1 MILFQKRH
9 VVVPLAFALAL
20 GLSVLSSPASGQQ
33 NTKRLDALFS
43 ELAEEGRT
51 DWMRIE
57 REILRIWEN
66 SGSDAMNLLLRR
78 GKDALEAGDFDAALE
93 HLTALTDH
101 APEFAEGWNARA
113 TTFYLMEEYSLSI
126 ADVERVLALNPRHFG
141 ALAGLGIMLERLGET
156 TYAIRALR
164 AVRDLN
170 PNRPDINEALERLE
184 RSVGAADL

>member
-1 MILFQKRH
+1 MIRFQKRH
-9 VVVPLAFALAL
+9 VFVSLVFALAL
-20 GLSVLSSPASGQQ
+20 GLSALSTPASGDV
-33 NTKRLDALFS
+33 TSERLDGLFA
-43 ELAEEGRT
+43 ELAEDGRT
-51 DWMRIE
+51 DWMQIE

-78 GKDALEAGDFDAALE
+78 SKTALEAGDFDAALD
-93 HLTALTDH
+93 HLNALTDH

-113 TTFYLMEEYSLSI
+113 TTFYLMDEYALSI

-141 ALAGLGIMLERLGET
+141 ALAGLAIMLERLGET

-170 PNRPDINEALERLE
+170 PNRPDIADALERLE
-184 RSVGAADL
+184 RAVGAADL